1 VQENL
6 VGKDVVRYRT
16 DNFLHIYENII
27 PFFSKYALQS
37 SKNQNYIDIC
47 KASEI
52 IFFLIKKKSK
62 SHLTEKG
69 ANEIRLIKSGMNS
82 KRI

>member
-1 VQENL
+1 MQEK
-6 VGKDVVRYRT
+6 GKDVVRYRT

-27 PFFSKYALQS
+27 PFFSNNALQS
-37 SKNQNYIDIC
+37 SKNQNYLDFS
-47 KASEI
+47 KVSEI
-52 IFFLIKKKSK
+52 IKSK
-62 SHLTEKG
+62 SHLTEQG